1 MSRTETAD
9 RPFRLSDGESTVVVE
24 KVFTRTGERLEI
36 AAPRLDRSIRL
47 DAIALESLTWQDDEE
62 MAERAASVP
71 DGQDE
76 AAAAE
81 AASGP
86 ECEDAIT
93 VSNEYAMA
101 TLEKETGEDG
111 DYLAAAA
118 PKLGYDARLSVR
130 ELEWVTTQN
139 HETFS
144 EFLERPFGPEAEE
157 DHH

>member
-1 MSRTETAD
+1 MGRTETTDA
-9 RPFRLSDGESTVVVE
+9 PFRITDGDTTVVVE

-36 AAPRLDRSIRL
+36 TAPRLGRSIRL
-47 DAIALESLTWQDDEE
+47 DAIALESLTWQDDAE

-76 AAAAE
+76 ATAAD

-86 ECEDAIT
+86 EREDAIT
-93 VSNEYAMA
+93 VSNEFAMA
-101 TLEKETGEDG
+101 RVEKERGEDG
-111 DYLAAAA
+111 DRLATTA
-118 PKLGYDARLSVR
+118 PKLGYDARFGAR
-130 ELEWVTTQN
+130 ELEWVASQD

-144 EFLERPFGPEAEE
+144 EFLEQPFGPEADE